1 MAELSKKVRAI
12 EKHLGAHT
20 RHTWSETEYAWLT
33 MLATLSGLPVQ
44 KYPPYPYISGD
55 IKSMDDVQRRAP
67 AYQLWPR
74 FERLR
79 QYYQAGIWHVHTAMQ
94 TYRVHLQNLPGYETE
109 LPENCAWH
117 PETVAEWRQA
127 YAQTDGAKALLANA
141 LEPCHTDVPGE
152 IPTRRNAYPWHS
164 LPRAIAELHH
174 IGFARAYASACLVQR
189 LYSPYRHQWKDDMP
203 TPPPFPTPRWYVES
217 W

>member
-1 MAELSKKVRAI
+1 MANFSHALGKAEKRAGM
-12 EKHLGAHT
+12 HQRGS
-20 RHTWSETEYAWLT
+20 WSESEREWLT

-44 KYPPYPYISGD
+44 KWAPYPYISGD
-55 IKSMDDVQRRAP
+55 IKNMDDMQRRAP

-74 FERLR
+74 FEKLR
-79 QYYQAGIWHVHTAMQ
+79 RYYQAGIWHVHAAMLK
-94 TYRVHLQNLPGYETE
+94 YRDHLQ

-117 PETVAEWRQA
+117 PETVADWRQA

-141 LEPCHTDVPGE
+141 LEPCHTDFPGE
-152 IPTRRNAYPWHS
+152 IPSKRNAYPWHS
-164 LPRAIAELHH
+164 LPKVLAELHH
-174 IGFARAYASACLVQR
+174 IGFARVYASVCVAQR
-189 LYSPYRHQWKDDMP
+189 LYSPYRHQYADETP